1 MAATCFVWPLALW
14 IVIIAAVT
22 TTHSNKTVTVEAASL
37 ASSLPPKEKT
47 HESASRPASTATTA
61 TTSGSPPSGLSGLG
75 LPALHRALYVVAGL
89 AGIGLLYYLGGRTFR
104 TRKPPRK
111 KYGLLSNSE
120 DPMEMASLESDED
133 TVFEIRNL
141 RR

>member
-1 MAATCFVWPLALW
+1 MAAARFAWALALW
-14 IVIIAAVT
+14 VVVVAAT
-22 TTHSNKTVTVEAASL
+22 TTQSNKTVPVEAASL
-37 ASSLPPKEKT
+37 SPPQPPKEKSR
-47 HESASRPASTATTA
+47 EGASRPASTPTTM

-89 AGIGLLYYLGGRTFR
+89 AGIGLLYYLGGRTLR

-111 KYGLLSNSE
+111 KYGLLPNSE

-133 TVFEIRNL
+133 TVFETRNL

>member
-1 MAATCFVWPLALW
+1 MAATCLVWTLALW
-14 IVIIAAVT
+14 VVVVVAT
-22 TTHSNKTVTVEAASL
+22 TTQSNKTEPVEAAPPSP
-37 ASSLPPKEKT
+37 SLPPKEKSR
-47 HESASRPASTATTA
+47 EGASGPASTATTTT

-75 LPALHRALYVVAGL
+75 LSALHRALYVVAGL

-133 TVFEIRNL
+133 TVFETRNL